1 MAKTRKKYNKMK
13 QLNRLADHLLK
24 DIVVCYV
31 DNLKGCVM
39 VDTKHDCIIQPSEA
53 MIASASRPHNWSCYI
68 SVFGRNQLGEEYM
81 KSEQIFTPA
90 KYYQA
95 DLAPVFEVHHSN
107 LIKQMPEHH
116 LCGVG
121 WIASTRGEELTESE
135 AGRIFTKLGA
145 WDE

>member
-1 MAKTRKKYNKMK
+1 VAKVRKRFNKVK
-13 QLNRLADHLLK
+13 QLNRVADHLLK
-24 DIVVCYV
+24 DILVCYV
-31 DNLKGCVM
+31 DALKGCVM
-39 VDTKHDCIIQPSEA
+39 LDKKRQHIIKPSEA
-53 MIASASRPHNWSCYI
+53 MIASAARPHNWSCYI

-95 DLAPVFEVHHSN
+95 DLAPVFEEHHSK

-121 WIASTRGEELTESE
+121 WIASTRGEELSEAE

-145 WDE
+145 WE